1 MGKLDKL
8 RRKLLARP
16 TEMPLTEV
24 EQLLKAD
31 GWAMRQGKGSHV
43 VFTKPDTPPI
53 PMRLDDGKVN
63 RAAIRDAA
71 KAIGQPGDGA

>member
-16 TEMPLTEV
+16 TEMPLTDV
-24 EQLLKAD
+24 QQLLELA
-31 GWAMRQGKGSHV
+31 GWTMRQGKGSHV

-53 PMRLDDGKVN
+53 PMRVEDGKVN

-71 KAIGQPGDGA
+71 NAIGQPGE

>member
-16 TEMPLTEV
+16 TEMPLTDV
-24 EQLLKAD
+24 QQLLEAA
-31 GWAMRQGKGSHV
+31 GWTMRQGKGSHV
-43 VFTKPDTPPI
+43 VFTKPDNPPI
-53 PMRLDDGKVN
+53 PMRVEDGKVN

-71 KAIGQPGDGA
+71 KAIGQLGE